1 MVFWSLRHGFI
12 AGAAA
17 VLAAMVG
24 CAAPR
29 PTDAPENDP
38 MVGQLLVASPTM
50 EESLF
55 HHTVIL
61 ILQHNEHGAF
71 GIVVNRPIGE
81 VSLVKLERR

>member
-1 MVFWSLRHGFI
+1 MVSWSLRHGLI

-38 MVGQLLVASPTM
+38 MVGQLLVA
-50 EESLF
+50 
-55 HHTVIL
+55 
-61 ILQHNEHGAF
+61 
-71 GIVVNRPIGE
+71 
-81 VSLVKLERR
+81 